1 METQQKIKLDDMN
14 NSHTSNGNVPYNQWL
29 YHELGKVQLFI
40 EDKNT
45 IINGRRLND
54 KHVSFGQ
61 NVLKFQFSEI
71 EGLKPTSYPS
81 RKVQI

>member
-1 METQQKIKLDDMN
+1 MN
-14 NSHTSNGNVPYNQWL
+14 NSHTSNGDVPYNQWL

-45 IINGRRLND
+45 INGSRLND
-54 KHVSFGQ
+54 KRVSFAQ

-71 EGLKPTSYPS
+71 EGLKPTILQGRFKFY
-81 RKVQI
+81 